1 MSAIC
6 GTLGGT
12 GEALAAMLNAL
23 PGVAGDHA
31 ARESGPVRLG
41 CRCTGGQTAL
51 AFDQDGAMACA
62 ADARLDDRS
71 AVMDALGVPPPQRP
85 DLTDAEL
92 ILRAFARW
100 REACPQHLLGDYA
113 FAVWDLRRRMLFCG
127 RDHVGGRPLYFATES
142 ASHAR
147 DRAAFLFASTPRAL
161 LAAPGVSPRLDESV
175 VAARLA
181 SPRPDTRSRTCYRA
195 VRKVPAGHCL
205 IVQAEVPRPMG
216 NGAKTN
222 ATSVGGTRRRLVRH
236 WRPEEV
242 PAAKP
247 ASDDTHA
254 EQFLTLLEQ
263 AVGDRLAGG
272 PVGVHV
278 SGGLDSSSIAVHA
291 ARALRRRGLAPP
303 PAFSWLPPLPNSAPE
318 PANEREYALVEAVCR
333 QERLDVFHGAP
344 SAQDV
349 GSVLRRDG
357 TLSSDVPF
365 AEPVTL
371 RRAAAMGVRVLLS
384 GAGGDDCVSFNGRGH
399 WESLLLRG
407 RWRALAA
414 EWRAE
419 QRAAWRLLAQTV
431 VPLAHPALPMAIGRW
446 RSGRAARRRW
456 FIAPGFARR
465 TTPQVVPMTR
475 TVGVRRTQL
484 AFLQDGRLGFQEHW
498 QALGSEHGIEY
509 RFPLLDRRLVEFA
522 LSLPPNQFRRPGG
535 DRWLMR
541 HAHRNTLPRAVC
553 WNRRKADPIRAGALV
568 RAIATALP
576 TVADQLEGASP
587 TRAGY
592 VDVPALLA
600 HLRADPLAAARHFA
614 PARAALS
621 FLDF

>member
-12 GEALAAMLNAL
+12 GEALAALLNAL
-23 PGVAGDHA
+23 PSVAGDHA
-31 ARESGPVRLG
+31 THTAGPARLG
-41 CRCTGGQTAL
+41 CRGKTAL
-51 AFDQDGAMACA
+51 ALDQDAALACA

-71 AVMDALGVPPPQRP
+71 AVMDALGVPPPQRAG
-85 DLTDAEL
+85 LTDAEL

-113 FAVWDLRRRMLFCG
+113 FAVWDRPRRELFCA
-127 RDHVGGRPLYFATES
+127 RDHVGGRPLYYATET
-142 ASHAR
+142 
-147 DRAAFLFASTPRAL
+147 RAGGGGEAVFLFASTAKAL
-161 LAAPGVSPRLDESV
+161 LAAPEVSSCLDESV

-181 SPRPDTRSRTCYRA
+181 SPRPDTRTRTCYRA
-195 VRKVPAGHCL
+195 VRKVPAGHGL
-205 IVQAEVPRPMG
+205 LVKPAAAQPLG
-216 NGAKTN
+216 NGAGAN
-222 ATSVGGTRRRLVRH
+222 DASVGRTRRRLVRH

-242 PAAKP
+242 PVAKP
-247 ASDDTHA
+247 APDDDYA
-254 EQFLTLLEQ
+254 GQFLGLLEQ

-272 PVGVHV
+272 PVGVHL

-303 PAFSWLPPLPNSAPE
+303 PAFSWLPPPGSTAPG
-318 PANEREYALVEAVCR
+318 PANQQEEYALVEAVGK
-333 QERLDVFHGAP
+333 QEGLDVFHAAP
-344 SAQDV
+344 SAEDV
-349 GSVLRRDG
+349 ASVLRRDG
-357 TLSSDVPF
+357 ALSSDVPF

-371 RRAAAMGVRVLLS
+371 RRAAGIGVRVLLS

-399 WESLLLRG
+399 WERLLLRG
-407 RWRALAA
+407 RWRALAG

-419 QRAAWRLLAQTV
+419 QRAAWRLLAHTV
-431 VPLAHPALPMAIGRW
+431 IPLAHPALPMAIGRW
-446 RSGRAARRRW
+446 RSGRAMRRRW

-465 TTPQVVPMTR
+465 VTPRVVPMTR
-475 TVGVRRTQL
+475 TISVRRTQL
-484 AFLQDGRLGFQEHW
+484 AFLQDGRLDFQEHW
-498 QALGSEHGIEY
+498 QALGSEYGIEY

-522 LSLPPNQFRRPGG
+522 LSLPPNQFRHPGG

-541 HAHRNTLPRAVC
+541 HAHRNVLPRAVC

-576 TVADQLEGASP
+576 TVADQLEDASP
-587 TRAGY
+587 SRAGY

-600 HLRADPLAAARHFA
+600 HLRTDPLAAARHFA

>member
-1 MSAIC
+1 
-6 GTLGGT
+6 
-12 GEALAAMLNAL
+12 MLNAL
-23 PGVAGDHA
+23 PSAAGERA
-31 ARESGPVRLG
+31 ARPAGPARLG
-41 CRCTGGQTAL
+41 CRCAGGQTAL
-51 AFDQDGAMACA
+51 AFDHDAALTCV
-62 ADARLDDRS
+62 ADARLDDRR
-71 AVMDALGVPPPQRP
+71 ALMQALGVPAGQPAA
-85 DLTDAEL
+85 LTDVEL

-113 FAVWDLRRRMLFCG
+113 FAVWDLRRRMLFCA
-127 RDHVGGRPLYFATES
+127 RDHVGGRPLYYAAELATED
-142 ASHAR
+142 ASEG
-147 DRAAFLFASTPRAL
+147 AAFLFASTPRSL
-161 LAAPGVSPRLDESV
+161 LAAPGVSPCLDESA

-195 VRKVPAGHCL
+195 IRKVPAGHCL
-205 IVQAEVPRPMG
+205 LVTAEAVQPLG
-216 NGAKTN
+216 KGAKAN

-242 PAAKP
+242 AAARPAP
-247 ASDDTHA
+247 DDDYA
-254 EQFLTLLEQ
+254 EQLFALLEQ

-344 SAQDV
+344 SAEDV
-349 GSVLRRDG
+349 AGVLRRDG

-371 RRAAAMGVRVLLS
+371 RRAAAMGVRVLLA

-407 RWRALAA
+407 RWRALAG

-456 FIAPGFARR
+456 FIAPRFARR
-465 TTPQVVPMTR
+465 ATPRVVPMTR

-484 AFLQDGRLGFQEHW
+484 AFLQDGRLDFQEHW
-498 QALGSEHGIEY
+498 QVLGSEHGIEY
-509 RFPLLDRRLVEFA
+509 RFPLLDRRLLEFA

-600 HLRADPLAAARHFA
+600 HLCADPLAAARHFA

>member
-12 GEALAAMLNAL
+12 EALDAMLNAL
-23 PGVAGDHA
+23 PSVAGERA
-31 ARESGPVRLG
+31 AHTAGPARLG
-41 CRCTGGQTAL
+41 CRGQTAL
-51 AFDQDGAMACA
+51 AFDQDAALACV

-71 AVMDALGVPPPQRP
+71 AVMDALGVPPPQRA

-92 ILRAFARW
+92 ILRAFGRW
-100 REACPQHLLGDYA
+100 REACPRHLLGDYA
-113 FAVWDLRRRMLFCG
+113 FAVWDRPRRALFCA
-127 RDHVGGRPLYFATES
+127 RDHVGSRPLYYAT
-142 ASHAR
+142 AAR
-147 DRAAFLFASTPRAL
+147 AGRGEDAAFLFASTAKAL
-161 LAAPGVSPRLDESV
+161 LAAPGVSACLDESV

-181 SPRPDTRSRTCYRA
+181 SPRPDTRTRTCYRT
-195 VRKVPAGHCL
+195 VRKVPAGHGL
-205 IVQAEVPRPMG
+205 LVKAVAAQPLG
-216 NGAKTN
+216 NGASAN
-222 ATSVGGTRRRLVRH
+222 DASVSGTRRRLVRH

-247 ASDDTHA
+247 AADDDYA
-254 EQFLTLLEQ
+254 EQFFALLEQ

-272 PVGVHV
+272 PVGVHL

-291 ARALRRRGLAPP
+291 ARALRHRGLAPP
-303 PAFSWLPPLPNSAPE
+303 PAFSWLPPLATGVPKH
-318 PANEREYALVEAVCR
+318 EYALVDAVGK

-344 SAQDV
+344 DAEDV
-349 GSVLRRDG
+349 ADVLRRDG
-357 TLSSDVPF
+357 TFASDAPF

-399 WESLLLRG
+399 WERLLLRG

-414 EWRAE
+414 EWRTE
-419 QRAAWRLLAQTV
+419 QRAAWRLLAHTV
-431 VPLAHPALPMAIGRW
+431 IPLAHPALPMAIGRW
-446 RSGRAARRRW
+446 RGGRAVRRRW

-465 TTPQVVPMTR
+465 TTPRVVPMTR
-475 TVGVRRTQL
+475 TLNVRRTQL
-484 AFLQDGRLGFQEHW
+484 AFLQDGRLDFQEHW
-498 QALGSEHGIEY
+498 QALGSEYGIEY

-522 LSLPPNQFRRPGG
+522 LSLPPNQFRHPGG

-541 HAHRNTLPRAVC
+541 HAHRNTLPPTVC

-568 RAIATALP
+568 RAIAAALP
-576 TVADQLEGASP
+576 TVADELEGASSS
-587 TRAGY
+587 RAAY

-600 HLRADPLAAARHFA
+600 HLREDPLAAARHFA